1 MALWNGGGAL
11 LGGAPHADEDA
22 CESNSDEEIV
32 NMLDLKP
39 VLEGI
44 NELYSDGQESPK
56 QPPPDVYP
64 LLQELDDSHVREHI
78 HEKHS
83 EDFFNPDPGRDQC
96 VTLPLPGMMQS
107 QIAFMPVLV
116 NPGLQGGIMPMQMHM
131 PLQMGVPLDSIGV
144 PMGGLTMT
152 HQPQA
157 QDTEKIKSSSG
168 MESST
173 MTNTMDGAPKAKN
186 GKSKRSVVVELRL
199 GRQRIAQSDIAV
211 VSGMHV
217 IVAVSRGFDIGT
229 VTETTPAS
237 IRSRAGRARIV
248 RQASAE
254 EINTVVT
261 DIRREEE
268 RALSLA
274 RSLVCKY
281 SVPLALHCACIQFDK
296 RRIDFHYSS
305 TQKHPDF
312 RCLLD
317 VLHARFRCRIWFN
330 NCRPDHGCPGD
341 PIDAKYLQDEG
352 NA

>member
-1 MALWNGGGAL
+1 
-11 LGGAPHADEDA
+11 
-22 CESNSDEEIV
+22 
-32 NMLDLKP
+32 MLDLKP
-39 VLEGI
+39 VLQGI

-64 LLQELDDSHVREHI
+64 LLQDLEDSHVQEHVQ
-78 HEKHS
+78 EKQS
-83 EDFFNPDPGRDQC
+83 DELLQPDPGQDQC
-96 VTLPLPGMMQS
+96 VTLPLPGGMMQS

-116 NPGLQGGIMPMQMHM
+116 NPGLQGGLVPMPMQMQV
-131 PLQMGVPLDSIGV
+131 PLQMGVPLDSLGV
-144 PMGGLTMT
+144 AMGGLTMT
-152 HQPQA
+152 HQQLAPEP
-157 QDTEKIKSSSG
+157 EKMNSSSG
-168 MESST
+168 MESSA

-330 NCRPDHGCPGD
+330 NCRPDHGAPGD

-352 NA
+352 QG